1 MREALLQ
8 DFISF
13 KMSVTYC
20 DIYTLKIMNTT
31 LDLLFL
37 KYVFKQKLFKM
48 HQDFFRAL
56 TYDHHFRQKSA
67 IYCYRLNSIGC
78 FITTILE

>member
-20 DIYTLKIMNTT
+20 DIYTLKIMSTT
-31 LDLLFL
+31 LDL
-37 KYVFKQKLFKM
+37 
-48 HQDFFRAL
+48 
-56 TYDHHFRQKSA
+56 
-67 IYCYRLNSIGC
+67 GC